1 MAGVQ
6 EFRDLISG
14 IQGHIDAIALDIQ
27 DIKDSIPSSGGLS
40 AAEAAEVKASL
51 QTVLDRVTALDLE
64 NPAAPPTTTV
74 EVNTI
79 NQKGADNGIG
89 PVGTV
94 IANDDPNLALFK
106 ANGLVDT
113 TFVPKP

>member
-14 IQGHIDAIALDIQ
+14 IQGHIDAIAQDILDI
-27 DIKDSIPSSGGLS
+27 KNSLPSAGGLS
-40 AAEAAEVKASL
+40 AVETAEVKASL

-64 NPAAPPTTTV
+64 NPAPTAGTV